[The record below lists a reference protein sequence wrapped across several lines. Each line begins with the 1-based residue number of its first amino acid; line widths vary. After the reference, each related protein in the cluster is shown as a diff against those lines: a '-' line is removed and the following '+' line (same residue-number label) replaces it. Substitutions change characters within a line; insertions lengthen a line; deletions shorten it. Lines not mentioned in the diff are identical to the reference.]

1 MSRLA
6 QGAGL
11 RRIGGGRRFWLVR
24 PGSWL
29 RLAVLV
35 GLAAT
40 VAAAALG
47 VGGQWVAPVDILGA
61 LRGVAGE
68 EAALIVLGLRLPRI
82 LLALLCG
89 AMLGMAGAAMQSL
102 TRNGLADLGL
112 IGAKEGAVVAILVL
126 VLGFPGV
133 PELWRPWAGLTGAL
147 GVAGLVM
154 FLARSL
160 SGIRFILVGIGVGWT
175 LSAAIALFITTAGL
189 NEVRTALIWLAG
201 SLHAASWDAL
211 WLALPWGLGGALAL
225 LALARQGEVAALGPA
240 LAVGLGL
247 RAGWVAA
254 LRLLASVALT
264 AACVSAIGSL
274 GFVGLVA
281 PHIARLAVGRGE
293 AMLLAGSA
301 ATGALLLLAADTVGR
316 AAFAPLQIPAGIV
329 LAILGGPVFLLLLWR
344 RRNQL

>member
-1 MSRLA
+1 MNALA
-6 QGAGL
+6 RSAGF
-11 RRIGGGRRFWLVR
+11 RRIGGRRFWLVR
-24 PGSWL
+24 PASLL

-35 GLAAT
+35 ALAALLA
-40 VAAAALG
+40 VAALA
-47 VGGQWVAPVDILGA
+47 VGGQPLSLAEILGA
-61 LRGVAGE
+61 LRGVAE
-68 EAALIVLGLRLPRI
+68 PEAELIVLGLRLPRI

-102 TRNGLADLGL
+102 TRNGLADPGL
-112 IGAKEGAVVAILVL
+112 IGAKEGAVVAILLL
-126 VLGFPGV
+126 VLGFPTV
-133 PELWRPWAGLTGAL
+133 PEVWRPWAGLLGAL

-154 FLARSL
+154 LLARSL

-211 WLALPWGLGGALAL
+211 WLALPWGLGSALVL

-247 RAGWVAA
+247 RASRVAA

-264 AACVSAIGSL
+264 AACVSATGSL

-301 ATGALLLLAADTVGR
+301 ATGALLLLAADTIGR

-329 LAILGGPVFLLLLWR
+329 LAILGGPVFLFLLWR